1 MTDSDQPGR
10 RWFLRM
16 QSVYVLPL
24 ARGICLLIA
33 LACLIA
39 VIGGISYVVFLQASI
54 VGQPTP
60 IPVPPPYQDSEPA
73 EAVSDRAID
82 LAVVQSR
89 LEPPTNI
96 RFVTTIGAI
105 TEPPRAGQVLGR
117 FVADTRNGLA
127 PFPDGI
133 SLLGGPDAELFE
145 RVREGS
151 KQGIGLAAKTA
162 LVAELTETLRDIQAT
177 TSRTFT
183 IRVVARDP
191 YGVVSAPTDL
201 SFTLTLGPKS
211 AASAEPP
218 PALPSVP
225 TELQSIAREIARI
238 VEPEVNPA
246 HFAAYRT
253 ALKVPARCGT
263 KDNDWTFLAN
273 YRQAIEAVRPRL
285 TAANVE
291 AVYLGLCEAWK
302 GVLQREA
309 AEREQVEQRRRAARR
324 AADEARSRALAHN
337 NERLRQHE
345 NRVSRAKLQTA
356 VTLSAVGGALTLFL
370 SVALILAFLAI
381 EGHSRAIR
389 TAMEAMV
396 RATDSRQSQESTPN
410 NP

>member
-1 MTDSDQPGR
+1 
-10 RWFLRM
+10 
-16 QSVYVLPL
+16 VL
-24 ARGICLLIA
+24 
-33 LACLIA
+33 
-39 VIGGISYVVFLQASI
+39 FLQAST
-54 VGQPTP
+54 VGQPAP
-60 IPVPPPYQDSEPA
+60 VPVPPPYQDAEPA

-96 RFVTTIGAI
+96 RFVATIGAI
-105 TEPPRAGQVLGR
+105 TEPPRAGQVLGH

-127 PFPDGI
+127 PYPDGV

-162 LVAELTETLRDIQAT
+162 LVAELTETLRGIQAT

-201 SFTLTLGPKS
+201 SFTLTLGAKS

-225 TELQSIAREIARI
+225 TELQAIAGEIARI

-253 ALKVPARCGT
+253 ALKAPARCGT
-263 KDNDWTFLAN
+263 HDNDWAFLAN
-273 YRQAIEAVRPRL
+273 YRQALEAVRPRL

-291 AVYLGLCEAWK
+291 AVYLGLCDAWK

-309 AEREQVEQRRRAARR
+309 AERVQAEQRRWAARR

-337 NERLRQHE
+337 SERLRQHE
-345 NRVSRAKLQTA
+345 SRVSRAKVQTA

-370 SVALILAFLAI
+370 SVALVLAFLAI
-381 EGHSRAIR
+381 ESHSRAIR